1 MKKLRFIPA
10 YIWAAACFI
19 LIPVTFIKND
29 TLAEKLALLPFMKI
43 HPKYS
48 GGDERIA
55 YIKNGLHVSVFE
67 PVYSGIKGKGS
78 DGFVQVKF
86 AATNNMPPTINEA
99 IDYDM
104 NGDPD
109 FKVSVN
115 TADGATTLEKL
126 NNRVQS
132 IQVSS
137 KVKDYWLVRV
147 NVER

>member
-1 MKKLRFIPA
+1 MKKLSIIPA

-29 TLAEKLALLPFMKI
+29 ALAEKLARLPFMKI

-48 GGDERIA
+48 GGDERMA

-67 PVYSGIKGKGS
+67 PVFSGIKGKGS

-86 AATNNMPPTINEA
+86 AGTNTMPATINEA
-99 IDYDM
+99 IDYDL
-104 NGDPD
+104 NGVPD
-109 FKVSVN
+109 FNVSVN

-137 KVKDYWLVRV
+137 KVKDYWLIRV
-147 NVER
+147 NVVR

>member
-1 MKKLRFIPA
+1 MKKIRIIPA

-29 TLAEKLALLPFMKI
+29 VLAEKLARLPFMKI

-48 GGDERIA
+48 GGEERIA
-55 YIKNGLHVSVFE
+55 YINNGLHISVFE

-86 AATNNMPPTINEA
+86 AGTNKIPGTINET
-99 IDYDM
+99 IDYDL

-109 FKVSVN
+109 FKVSIN
-115 TADGATTLEKL
+115 TADGITSLEKL
-126 NNRVQS
+126 NIHVQS

-137 KVKDYWLVRV
+137 KVKEYWLVRV
-147 NVER
+147 NVVR

>member
-1 MKKLRFIPA
+1 MKKIRIIPA

-19 LIPVTFIKND
+19 LIPITFIKND
-29 TLAEKLALLPFMKI
+29 ALAEKLARLPFMKI
-43 HPKYS
+43 HPRYS

-55 YIKNGLHVSVFE
+55 YINKGLHITVFE

-86 AATNNMPPTINEA
+86 AGTNKMPGTINEA
-99 IDYDM
+99 IDYDL

-109 FKVSVN
+109 FEVSIN
-115 TADGATTLEKL
+115 TSDGVTTLEKL
-126 NNRVQS
+126 NNHVQS
-132 IQVSS
+132 VQVSS

-147 NVER
+147 NVVR

>member
-1 MKKLRFIPA
+1 MKKLRAIPA

-19 LIPVTFIKND
+19 LIPITFIKND
-29 TLAEKLALLPFMKI
+29 ALAEKLARLPFMKI

-86 AATNNMPPTINEA
+86 AGTNAMPATINEA
-99 IDYDM
+99 IDYDL

-109 FKVSVN
+109 FKVSIN
-115 TADGATTLEKL
+115 TANGATILEKL
-126 NNRVQS
+126 NNHVQS

-137 KVKDYWLVRV
+137 KVKDYWLIRV
-147 NVER
+147 NVVR